1 MPCPNSMASDTSGAA
16 PEVQPAQPLNGIPAT
31 WQHDEGAYAQCG
43 DCGRYSA
50 DPASLRI
57 HAFACE
63 CGSTSGW
70 CGSFKKPGAD
80 AKWSRRTAGVKGT
93 QK

>member
-1 MPCPNSMASDTSGAA
+1 MPCPNSMASDT
-16 PEVQPAQPLNGIPAT
+16 QPLNGIPAN

-57 HAFACE
+57 RAFACE

-80 AKWSRRTAGVKGT
+80 AKWSGRAPGVGVGGGGQHVT
-93 QK
+93 GD